1 MALDEQLK
9 KYIGVSAG
17 PPFPA
22 PVAVNEAMIRHWCEA
37 LGDTNT
43 RYEGGAEA
51 PPTML
56 LSWTMPGYGKT
67 PAPRLG
73 TQGELM
79 ALLDENGFTSVV
91 ATDTEEEY
99 ERYLR
104 PGDHITATTIIE
116 DISAE
121 KTTGLGVGHF
131 VTTATT
137 FSTDE
142 GEVVGRAKFRILKFR
157 PRERSEQTAEPAKPV
172 PPPRPRPPIN
182 LDNEFFWQ
190 GVDAGELRIQ
200 RCVSCKQLRHPPGPM
215 CPACRSLEWDYIVSS
230 GGGVVYSHV
239 THHYP
244 PMPQYSSVGHHN
256 VILVDLD
263 EGVRFVSNL
272 IDTDDDDVA
281 IGMRVAVDFVAVE
294 PDYTLPLFRRAQ

>member
-1 MALDEQLK
+1 MALDLS
-9 KYIGVSAG
+9 KYVGVSAG

-37 LGDTNT
+37 LGDTNP

-56 LSWTMPGYGKT
+56 LAWTMPGFGKT

-99 ERYLR
+99 VRYLR
-104 PGDHITATTIIE
+104 PGDQVTATTVIA
-116 DISAE
+116 DVSAE

-131 VTTATT
+131 VTTRTT
-137 FSTDE
+137 FTVAPGDE
-142 GEVVGRAKFRILKFR
+142 IIGTATFRILKFK
-157 PRERSEQTAEPAKPV
+157 PAERAPAA
-172 PPPRPRPPIN
+172 PPRPEPPVN
-182 LDNEFFWQ
+182 RDNQFFWD
-190 GVDAGELRIQ
+190 GVKEGELRIQ
-200 RCVSCKQLRHPPGPM
+200 RCMSCKTLRHPPGPM
-215 CPACRSLEWDYIVSS
+215 CPECRSLDWDYVLAS
-230 GGGVVYSHV
+230 GKATVYSHV

-244 PMPQYSSVGHHN
+244 PMPQFGSPHN
-256 VILVDLD
+256 VVLVELE

-272 IDTDDDDVA
+272 IDVESADIK
-281 IGMRVAVDFVAVE
+281 IGMPVTLTFVEVA
-294 PDYTLPLFRRAQ
+294 PDYVLPLFEVAR

>member
-1 MALDEQLK
+1 MSEDAANPFE
-9 KYIGVSAG
+9 KYNGVSAG

-37 LGDTNT
+37 LGDTNP
-43 RYEGGAEA
+43 RYADGAEA

-56 LSWTMPGYGKT
+56 LAWTMPGYGKT

-79 ALLDENGFTSVV
+79 ALLDEAGFTSVV

-99 ERYLR
+99 VRYLR

-116 DISAE
+116 AVSPE
-121 KTTGLGVGHF
+121 KATGLGVGHF

-137 FSTDE
+137 FTTDE
-142 GEVVGRAKFRILKFR
+142 GEVVGTAKFRILKFK
-157 PRERSEQTAEPAKPV
+157 PAESKPPA
-172 PPPRPRPPIN
+172 PPRPRPPIN
-182 LDNEFFWQ
+182 DDNAFFWE
-190 GVDAGELRIQ
+190 GVDAGELRFQ
-200 RCVSCKQLRHPPGPM
+200 RCSACKQLRHPPGPM
-215 CPACRSLEWDYIVSS
+215 CPACRSLDWDYIVSS
-230 GGGVVYSHV
+230 GRGVVYSHV

-244 PMPQYSSVGHHN
+244 PMPQYGSPHN
-256 VILVDLD
+256 VVLVDLE

-272 IDTDDDDVA
+272 VDVASDDVE
-281 IGMRVAVDFVAVE
+281 IGMTVGVSFVEVE
-294 PDYTLPLFRRAQ
+294 DGYVLPLFRSVSQ